1 MLCEY
6 SDYHRQG
13 SDYELENSQLR
24 LTQVVRVIEVR
35 HDALWGRQ
43 RRQIHDVQNHDYR
56 LRPSRRGSALE
67 RTEKRLEVEKM
78 LEKKKRHWHKCV
90 TVKQRER
97 ILLAL

>member
-13 SDYELENSQLR
+13 SNYELENSQLR

-67 RTEKRLEVEKM
+67 TTEKILEVEKM
-78 LEKKKRHWHKCV
+78 LEKKKKA
-90 TVKQRER
+90 
-97 ILLAL
+97 LA

>member
-24 LTQVVRVIEVR
+24 LTQVVRVIEVG

-56 LRPSRRGSALE
+56 LRPSRRGNALGT
-67 RTEKRLEVEKM
+67 TEKKTRGGEDAEEEEKA
-78 LEKKKRHWHKCV
+78 
-90 TVKQRER
+90 
-97 ILLAL
+97 LA